1 MNYKEILQGAGVFI
15 TFMVAAGAG
24 FGGFWYAF
32 RSKEQKILKERV
44 EENYRLLEAC
54 ELRHKENEKRIED
67 LEKKID
73 HTINIPL
80 RQIAEHMDKTAKIL
94 TKLEKKL

>member
-1 MNYKEILQGAGVFI
+1 MNYVEVIQGAGVLI
-15 TFMVAAGAG
+15 MFMVAAGAG

-44 EENYRLLEAC
+44 EENARLLEAC
-54 ELRHKENEKRIED
+54 EDRHMENEKRIED
-67 LEKKID
+67 LEKKIN

-80 RQIAEHMDKTAKIL
+80 KQIAEHMEKSNVIL
-94 TKLEKKL
+94 AKLEKKI

>member
-1 MNYKEILQGAGVFI
+1 MDYKEVLQGAGVFI
-15 TFMVAAGAG
+15 AFMVAAGAG

-32 RSKEQKILKERV
+32 RSKEQKILKEQVV
-44 EENYRLLEAC
+44 ENSRLLEAC
-54 ELRHKENEKRIED
+54 ETRHLDNEKRIED

-80 RQIAEHMDKTAKIL
+80 KQIASHMDKTNKIL
-94 TKLEKKL
+94 QRLEKRL